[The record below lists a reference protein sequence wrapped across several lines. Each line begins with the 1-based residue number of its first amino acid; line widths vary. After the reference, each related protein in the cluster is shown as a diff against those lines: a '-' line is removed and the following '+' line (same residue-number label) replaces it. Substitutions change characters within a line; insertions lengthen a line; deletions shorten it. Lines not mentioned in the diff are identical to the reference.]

1 MENNEKNILVADAAR
16 LILTEH
22 SIQIEFGKRTKET
35 SVQVI
40 QSISIPPETALQL
53 SGKLLVACVEYQER
67 YRDLGIRVREDD
79 E

>member
-16 LILTEH
+16 VIMTDS
-22 SIQIEFGKRTKET
+22 SIQVEFGKRTTET

-40 QSISIPPETALQL
+40 QSVSISPETALQL
-53 SGKLLVACVEYQER
+53 SGKLLVACVEYQEK
-67 YRDLGIRVREDD
+67 YRDLGIRVHEDD